1 MKFNLVVLILFTCQL
16 AMAQIKTMEKSIDP
30 RISAT
35 DWAILEEQEDT
46 MGIFSYATLHDT
58 TEINRMASC
67 KLLITKLVSAL
78 KVENSFYYPFDQ
90 LKTVSIQYPPD
101 SSFRIFTWQLFVNDN
116 EYRYYGAIQLN
127 NKELK
132 LIPLIDRSMNIKD
145 PETEI
150 VGNDKWYG
158 GIYYRILPFETPVGT
173 KYLLFGYD
181 AFEFWF
187 KRKFIDVLSF
197 DSTGKAI
204 FGAPVFV
211 KNTPEE
217 SWTKNRFVMEYSS
230 ESSVTLN
237 YANNMDLIVFDN
249 LEEIPSN
256 NPENGGMLRVP
267 DGTYDAFEL
276 KNGVWTVIVNLP
288 NQVLEEAPR
297 PLPVLNGKDLN
308 GN

>member
-1 MKFNLVVLILFTCQL
+1 MRFYWSIIFAVIIHSTF
-16 AMAQIKTMEKSIDP
+16 AQTKANDKVYDP
-30 RISAT
+30 RISPQ

-67 KLLITKLVSAL
+67 KMLITKLVSSL
-78 KVENSFYYPFDQ
+78 KIENSFFYPFDQ

-116 EYRYYGAIQLN
+116 EYRYYGAIQMN
-127 NKELK
+127 SKDLK
-132 LIPLIDRSMNIKD
+132 LVPLIDRSMNVKD
-145 PETEI
+145 PENDILT
-150 VGNDKWYG
+150 NDKWYG
-158 GIYYRILPFETPVGT
+158 GIYYRIFPFETATGT

-197 DSTGKAI
+197 DSNGKAI
-204 FGAPVFV
+204 FGAPVFA

-217 SWTKNRFVMEYSS
+217 NWIKNRFVMEYSA

-237 YANNMDLIVFDN
+237 YANNMKMIVFDN

-276 KNGVWTVIVNLP
+276 KNGIWTVISNLP
-288 NQVLEEAPR
+288 NEVMDEAPR
-297 PLPVLNGKDLN
+297 PVPVLNGQNLN